1 MGKTKKY
8 TFIKHNNLFFLLM
21 RIEYECTWIL
31 STKFYESYKLLKD
44 KIKNIVHFDNTL
56 KLSNK
61 KIKLIINYNYV
72 TLTQT
77 KEKT

>member
-1 MGKTKKY
+1 
-8 TFIKHNNLFFLLM
+8 M
-21 RIEYECTWIL
+21 RIEDECKWIL
-31 STKFYESYKLLKD
+31 STKFYESYKLLISYQKNSDIKD
-44 KIKNIVHFDNTL
+44 KIKNIVHFDDTV

-77 KEKT
+77 KERT